1 MTGLTVY
8 TARGAVVMSPQQ
20 CRLYRLLAASPGR
33 VVLTG
38 ELAAALGLPSGRA
51 VDELARTMRLGV
63 GGPAGIH
70 VLANV
75 WGVGWRLDRPA
86 AATRPAPRSTIEE
99 D

>member
-8 TARGAVVMSPQQ
+8 TARGAVVMSPEQ

-38 ELAAALGLPSGRA
+38 ELALALGLPSSRA
-51 VDELARTMRLGV
+51 VDDLARTMRLGV

-86 AATRPAPRSTIEE
+86 AARPGSTPTTEE

>member
-1 MTGLTVY
+1 MTDLTVY
-8 TARGAVVMSPQQ
+8 TARGAVVMSPEQ
-20 CRLYRLLAASPGR
+20 CRLYRLLAAPPGR

-38 ELAAALGLPSGRA
+38 ELAAAPGLGSGRA

-63 GGPAGIH
+63 GGPDGIH

-86 AATRPAPRSTIEE
+86 AARPGSTPTTEE